1 MKIEEIDE
9 KIAEAEAAWKKSI
22 GDTKR
27 AYEKICKELYAEK
40 KVLEEAARR
49 TKGNLN

>member
-1 MKIEEIDE
+1 MTIQEIDE

-40 KVLEEAARR
+40 KALKDVAKR

>member
-1 MKIEEIDE
+1 MTIDE
-9 KIAEAEAAWKKSI
+9 KIAKAEQDWRMIADPEI
-22 GDTKR
+22 KR
-27 AYEKICKELYAEK
+27 KAEQICKELYAEK